1 VSGVRAE
8 IVETVEDLEQ
18 HLLAWDE
25 LAAELRRPLCAPGW
39 MLAWWRNAAPPSAR
53 LRTVLVRSGN
63 RLVGIAPYFA
73 QGSGVRRT
81 DYRLLGS
88 GVSQRITPLAAP
100 GLEEEVAAAVA
111 GALAGASPRPNIVT
125 LEGVDA
131 ASPWPNLLARHW
143 PGRLRP
149 KVYRTSLHSA
159 PIVTVG
165 GRSFDEWMSGKSSNF
180 RQQMRR
186 LRRQLEAEDGE
197 VRMAP
202 AAELDRGLAAFARLH
217 HARWA
222 EDGGSG
228 VLSEGVERMLS
239 EAGYA
244 LAASERLRL
253 WLVEVGGEP
262 VSAQIFVAVGGE
274 VIYWNGGFD
283 VAWGKLKP
291 GLQAVFAGV
300 EDAFRRGEHRVD
312 LGGGPQ
318 DYKLRLAD
326 DDDPLAWT
334 GFVPRGARYPLTRAE
349 LLRTQL
355 YATGRGIARRLLPRG
370 AQRWLRRAV
379 RRSG

>member
-1 VSGVRAE
+1 MSGVRSE
-8 IVETVEDLEQ
+8 LVTTGEDLER
-18 HLLAWDE
+18 HRPAWDE
-25 LAAELRRPLCAPGW
+25 LAAELRRPLCAPAW

-53 LRTVLVRSGN
+53 LRTVVVRSGE

-73 QGSGVRRT
+73 QGSGARRT

-88 GVSQRITPLAAP
+88 GASQRLTPLAAP
-100 GLEEEVAAAVA
+100 GLEEEVAVAVA
-111 GALAGASPRPNIVT
+111 GALAGATPRPNVVT

-131 ASPWPNLLARHW
+131 ASPWPTLLARHW

-159 PIVTVG
+159 PIVTVA
-165 GRSFDEWMSGKSSNF
+165 GRSFEDWMSEKSSNF

-186 LRRQLEAEDGE
+186 LGRQLAAEGGQ
-197 VRMAP
+197 VRMAAP
-202 AAELDRGLAAFARLH
+202 AELDRGLEEFARLH
-217 HARWA
+217 YARWA
-222 EDGGSG
+222 EEGGSG
-228 VLSEGVERMLS
+228 VLNEGVERMLS
-239 EAGYA
+239 EAGRE
-244 LAASERLRL
+244 LAESERLRL

-262 VSAQIFVAVGGE
+262 VAAQIFVAVGGE
-274 VIYWNGGFD
+274 VVYWNGGFD
-283 VAWGKLKP
+283 VSWGKLKP

-300 EDAFRRGEHRVD
+300 EDAFRRGERRVD

-334 GFVPRGARYPLTRAE
+334 GLVPRGARYPLSRAE
-349 LLRTQL
+349 LLGPQL
-355 YATGRGIARRLLPRG
+355 YASARGAARRLLPRG